1 MLLLPLNKTML
12 VGWRGCTDT
21 VTCRSNMLALN
32 IAKGN
37 IAKGNIAKGNIARG
51 IAEIWANIIMRL
63 EKHFRKYVL

>member
-1 MLLLPLNKTML
+1 MLVKMLLLPLNKTML

-37 IAKGNIAKGNIARG
+37 IAKENIARG

>member
-1 MLLLPLNKTML
+1 
-12 VGWRGCTDT
+12 
-21 VTCRSNMLALN
+21 MLALN

-37 IAKGNIAKGNIARG
+37 IAKG

>member
-37 IAKGNIAKGNIARG
+37 IARG

>member
-1 MLLLPLNKTML
+1 
-12 VGWRGCTDT
+12 
-21 VTCRSNMLALN
+21 MLAL
-32 IAKGN
+32 N